1 MDESTPA
8 GPQGDPEQLTPVRL
22 LNTSNR
28 RAAALVY
35 FVVAAFAGA
44 LALVT
49 GIHLMWLTAVLP
61 IAGLGMYHLAAGR
74 RMEVSDM
81 EAIALASNA
90 APFDAGHASAT
101 LGFVG
106 LIARPVWQVL
116 VFEAGATPG
125 HQALVTVDALSS
137 EVTASYSEAVEPV

>member
-1 MDESTPA
+1 MDDSKPSR
-8 GPQGDPEQLTPVRL
+8 PEGVAEALTPDRL

-28 RAAALVY
+28 RAAALIY
-35 FVVAAFAGA
+35 FIVAVFAGA
-44 LALVT
+44 IALVT
-49 GIHLMWLTAVLP
+49 GVHLMWLSAVLP
-61 IAGLGMYHLAAGR
+61 IAGLGVYHLAAGR

-106 LIARPVWQVL
+106 ISARPVWQVL

-125 HQALVTVDALSS
+125 HQALITVDALSS